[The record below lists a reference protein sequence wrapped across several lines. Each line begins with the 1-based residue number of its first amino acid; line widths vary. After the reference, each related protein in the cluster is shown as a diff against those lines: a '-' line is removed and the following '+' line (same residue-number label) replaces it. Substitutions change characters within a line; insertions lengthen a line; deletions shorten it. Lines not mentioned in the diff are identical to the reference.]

1 MAPEVSRS
9 TIHRALPFVLF
20 LCRPLSQSIGGMRR
34 RSGLR
39 GVGLDAHVVPGS
51 QPDADAAKHGFVCP
65 GTRLKIAEQITNGF
79 GPIVDGGTAQLGEVK
94 AGVEGVG
101 DGIRRVKIDFASDA
115 GVAGRFGS
123 LEKLAVKGARV
134 ALAAGGARGDDAIDV
149 NELVVRIFCEVVA
162 EPEKIYVFVARA
174 LIERDQQSVG
184 IVDGGGKKGSA
195 EDLIEFGERKQREFV
210 GVLVVEGEERF
221 GSRVNL
227 ADLRL

>member
-51 QPDADAAKHGFVCP
+51 QPAADAAKHGFVCP

-123 LEKLAVKGARV
+123 L
-134 ALAAGGARGDDAIDV
+134 
-149 NELVVRIFCEVVA
+149 
-162 EPEKIYVFVARA
+162 
-174 LIERDQQSVG
+174 
-184 IVDGGGKKGSA
+184 
-195 EDLIEFGERKQREFV
+195 
-210 GVLVVEGEERF
+210 
-221 GSRVNL
+221 
-227 ADLRL
+227 